1 MAELRIERF
10 DPAAD
15 TEQLHAAH
23 QIVLAAD
30 SADQPVL
37 PPQSFGMFELWWAR
51 GFGGDPRQT
60 WLATAADGAAVGCY
74 LLVLPEREN
83 TTIADSALYVTPQ
96 ARRRGYGSAL
106 LAHAAAQAQKAGRS
120 RLSVEALDD
129 SAGAAFAAAAGAKPG
144 IAEVSRRLTVDDE
157 VAARLPRLQAAARER
172 SGGYTLVSW
181 TGLTA
186 DQYLPDSMRLSEA
199 MADAP
204 RDEGVEAQFWD
215 AERIRHFEQ
224 TGLNAGHQFYAVAAR
239 HDQTGRLVA
248 LTQLRTAAD
257 TPGWSFQALTA
268 VLPEHRGHR
277 LGLLVKAAMLERLRA
292 AEPDVRFILTGNAG
306 PNEHMIAINEEL
318 GFEVVA
324 VHRHWEVATDSP
336 ISAGGRTSD

>member
-1 MAELRIERF
+1 MSELRIGRF

-15 TEQLHAAH
+15 TGQLRAAH

-30 SADQPVL
+30 REDQPVL
-37 PPQSFGMFELWWAR
+37 PPRSFAMFELWWAR

-60 WLATAADGAAVGCY
+60 WLATAADGAAVGAAVGCY

-83 TTIADSALYVTPQ
+83 TSIGLSYLYVTPQ

-106 LAHAAAQAQKAGRS
+106 LAHAAAQAHKAGRS
-120 RLSVEALDD
+120 RLNVEARDD
-129 SAGAAFAAAAGAKPG
+129 SAGAAFAAAVGARPG

-157 VAARLPRLQAAARER
+157 LAARLPRLQAAAAER
-172 SGGYTLVSW
+172 SAGYSLVSW
-181 TGLTA
+181 TGLTPN
-186 DQYLPDSMRLSEA
+186 QYLPDSMRLSVA

-204 RDEGVEAQFWD
+204 RDEGVEAEFWD

-224 TGLNAGHQFYAVAAR
+224 TGLDAGHQFYAVAAR
-239 HDQTGRLVA
+239 HDQTGRIVA

-277 LGLLVKAAMLERLRA
+277 LGLLVKTAMLERLRA
-292 AEPDVRFILTGNAG
+292 AEPDVRFIITENAG
-306 PNEHMIAINEEL
+306 PNDHMIAINEQL

-324 VHRHWEVATDSP
+324 VHRHWDVDTDT
-336 ISAGGRTSD
+336 R